1 MSQIAL
7 KESQEVY
14 VVKEKLRADTER
26 QSRQKAIE
34 SEKTYAVAAAIS
46 CGLLIR
52 PDGFDRV
59 IDGFNTTQTTVTF
72 TLDAPDSIVFRAF
85 EEESIDADELMRRL
99 GDENWVRS
107 HPDHPI
113 AFMYWALKNYHHLVK
128 AIKGHAALMMFKGEK
143 GRAFCVVGGDPDKN
157 AYMLRKAGFGEGEI
171 KEILASIS
179 PKPPISAPAADLSDA
194 SAKLQAAGFRPAQID
209 EILSILKS

>member
-7 KESQEVY
+7 KEQEVY
-14 VVKEKLRADTER
+14 VVKEKLCAESER

-59 IDGFNTTQTTVTF
+59 IDGFNTSQTTVTF
-72 TLDAPDSIVFRAF
+72 TLDKPDSILFRAF
-85 EEESIDADELMRRL
+85 EEESIEADELMRRL
-99 GDENWVRS
+99 GDESWVRS
-107 HPDHPI
+107 NPDHPI

-143 GRAFCVVGGDPDKN
+143 GRAFCVVGGDPEKN
-157 AYMLRKAGFGEGEI
+157 AYMLRKAGFSEADI
-171 KEILASIS
+171 SEILANLS
-179 PKPPISAPAADLSDA
+179 PKPPAAAPLSDFDGA
-194 SAKLQAAGFRPAQID
+194 SSKLQAAGFRPAQID